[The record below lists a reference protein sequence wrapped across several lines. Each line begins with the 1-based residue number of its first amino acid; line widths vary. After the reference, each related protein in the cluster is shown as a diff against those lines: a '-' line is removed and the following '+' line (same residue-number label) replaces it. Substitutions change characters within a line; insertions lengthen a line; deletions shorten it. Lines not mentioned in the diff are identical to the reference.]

1 MSYTIRNIRP
11 SVLHIPDAA
20 MRLESGQA
28 VVVAM
33 LTPQMGPLVEAQAIE
48 VVTSDLPT
56 LTPAVAAP
64 QMDVPPPPLDAPV
77 PKRGGKAAPVLPE
90 RTETA
95 DDHQ

>member
-11 SVLHIPDAA
+11 SVLHIPDADL
-20 MRLESGQA
+20 RLDSGQA

-33 LTPQMGPLVEAQAIE
+33 LTPQMGALVDAQAIE

-64 QMDVPPPPLDAPV
+64 LLDVPPPPSDAPA
-77 PKRGGKAAPVLPE
+77 PKRGGKTTSAKPE
-90 RTETA
+90 GTA
-95 DDHQ
+95 GVSA